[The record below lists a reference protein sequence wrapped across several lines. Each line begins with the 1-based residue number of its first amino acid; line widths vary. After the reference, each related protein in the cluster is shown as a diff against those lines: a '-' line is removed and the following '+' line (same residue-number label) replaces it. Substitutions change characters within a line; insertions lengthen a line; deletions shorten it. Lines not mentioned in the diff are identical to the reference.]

1 VSLATFETPTGP
13 VELRHARAEDVL
25 GIVAMLHDDQI
36 AADRDSVRE
45 AEDEDEDEAVYLA
58 AFARIE
64 ADPSSELLVLTD
76 TDGTLVGTLQFTVLP
91 GLSRRGSSRAQLE
104 AVRIDSARRGGGL
117 GSQFI
122 GWALEE
128 ARRRGCGHVQLTSDA
143 RRVDARRFYE
153 RLGFVASHVGMKREL

>member
-1 VSLATFETPTGP
+1 MNLATFETPTGP
-13 VELRHARAEDVL
+13 VELRHARAGDVL

-45 AEDEDEDEAVYLA
+45 TEDEAEDEAVYLA

-64 ADPSSELLVLTD
+64 ADPSSELFVLTD
-76 TDGTLVGTLQFTVLP
+76 ADGTLVGTLQFNVLP
-91 GLSRRGSSRAQLE
+91 GLSRRGSDRAQLE

-117 GSQFI
+117 GSQLI
-122 GWALEE
+122 GWAIEE